1 MYWRVRN
8 FGPEHLVRQYGV
20 HAALGA
26 SVLINVL
33 LIVSRPNPHAG
44 VIGAAKKNFE
54 VFARQVTTHLLD
66 SSYITYDQSTAALLG
81 GGGVVG
87 ELAPSVVQQLK
98 QIELLPKSAEEVEA
112 TRRQLGEERRVSAVR
127 IDSVTP
133 GEMDKNGMIPVEV
146 KGIAAY
152 HSASGSE
159 DPHPFRFQYLMGLTG
174 KTPEEQKPIVA
185 AFPGQ

>member
-8 FGPEHLVRQYGV
+8 LGPEHLLRQYGV
-20 HAALGA
+20 HLALG
-26 SVLINVL
+26 
-33 LIVSRPNPHAG
+33 VSILVNAGLFFTRPKPHAD
-44 VIGAAKKNFE
+44 VIKQAQKNFD
-54 VFARQVTTHLLD
+54 VFARQVTAHLLD

-81 GGGVVG
+81 GGGAVG

-98 QIELLPKSAEEVEA
+98 QSELLPKSAEEVEA
-112 TRRQLGEERRVSAVR
+112 TKRQLGEERRVSAVR

-133 GEMDKNGMIPVEV
+133 GEPNPQGLIPVV
-146 KGIAAY
+146 VQGIAAF

-159 DPHPFRFQYLMGLTG
+159 DPHPFKFQYLMGLTG

-185 AFPGQ
+185 AFQGQ